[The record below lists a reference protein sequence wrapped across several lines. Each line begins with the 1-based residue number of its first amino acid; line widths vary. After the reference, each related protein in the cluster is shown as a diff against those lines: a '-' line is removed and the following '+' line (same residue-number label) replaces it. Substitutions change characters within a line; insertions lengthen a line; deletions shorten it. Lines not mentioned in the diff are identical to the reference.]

1 MVSKLKTLVY
11 LVNHD
16 KLVKKL
22 AEKLR
27 TSYPQFRQPDWAP
40 FVKTAT
46 TNLEPPADPLWWYTR
61 AGSVL
66 RKLAVYDVLG
76 VEELT
81 NHYGGRKRK
90 GRQRERSIRGSSGHI
105 RRILKG
111 LEAVNLVQK
120 GRAGRRLSPEGASLV
135 EAACRELIE
144 GVMQEKPY
152 LSAYLG
158 ETP

>member
-11 LVNHD
+11 LVDHD

-22 AEKLR
+22 AEKLK
-27 TSYPQFRQPDWAP
+27 TSYPQFRQPVWAP

-46 TNLEPPADPLWWYTR
+46 TNLEPPADQYWWYTR

-66 RKLAVYDVLG
+66 RKLAVYDTLG
-76 VEELT
+76 IEELSS
-81 NHYGGRKRK
+81 HYGGRRRK
-90 GRQRERSIRGSSGHI
+90 GQQKERSMRGSSGHI

-111 LEAVNLVQK
+111 LEEANLVQK
-120 GRAGRRLSPEGASLV
+120 GRTGRKLSPAGASLV
-135 EAACRELIE
+135 EAVCRELIE
-144 GVMQEKPY
+144 GVVQEKPY